1 MKFLTSTISVLTLVA
16 SVTLIASPI
25 NAQSTRSTIGQT
37 PVKPENSLN
46 IRNSNKETTKG
57 ETATCKGGLRVCEKF
72 ISACEAGKGGVTY
85 GGSDKATNI
94 PQEFTCT
101 LP

>member
-1 MKFLTSTISVLTLVA
+1 MKFLTSTLSALTLVA
-16 SVTLIASPI
+16 SVALPI
-25 NAQSTRSTIGQT
+25 NAQSVRSTIGQP
-37 PVKPENSLN
+37 PVNPENSLN
-46 IRNSNKETTKG
+46 IRNSTKETNEGKS
-57 ETATCKGGLRVCEKF
+57 ATCKGGLRACDKF

-85 GGSDKATNI
+85 GGADKSTNI

>member
-1 MKFLTSTISVLTLVA
+1 MKFLTSTLSALTLVA
-16 SVTLIASPI
+16 SVLIASPI
-25 NAQSTRSTIGQT
+25 NAEFVRSTISQPPT
-37 PVKPENSLN
+37 KPENSLN

-57 ETATCKGGLRVCEKF
+57 ETATCKGGLRACEKF
-72 ISACEAGKGGVTY
+72 ISACAAGHGGITD
-85 GGSDKATNI
+85 GGFDKATNI